1 MHRQFISHYLFNQVK
16 QKVYTTLTGK
26 NGNKDINE
34 RLLELNSSISIIEG
48 IGVLRQKILNEY
60 GISTINDLLYNFPRR
75 HLDRTTITPIKEIHK
90 GDKVTLIATIET
102 YGEKPIRR
110 GKIFQ
115 VIVSDGTGL
124 LTLSWFNGIRYIK
137 NNFQIG
143 NKLAIH
149 GKIDWYNGF
158 TISHPEFEILEKDE
172 DPILT
177 GKVIP
182 LYHLTNELKSAG
194 LDQRFFRKTV
204 KVVIRSGIKIPEIFP
219 KSILK
224 DKQLISLD
232 KALHQIHFSDRI
244 SDLDSAIKRL
254 KFDEHFFLQLLVAL
268 RKKNIKRLGTKSL
281 SDIGPIFKKISD
293 NLDFELT
300 EAQKNVIQQVHSD
313 LKISNPMNRLIQGDV
328 GCGKTIVA
336 ILVTALAV
344 GNDVQVAIMAP
355 TEILARQHYESY
367 KKEFDNL
374 HVPCALLIGKQKDS
388 ERKSLLNGLKS
399 GNISIVIGTH
409 ALIQKNI
416 KFLKLGLV
424 IIDEQHR
431 FGVNQRNELLKKGE
445 NPHFLSM
452 TATPIPR
459 TLAITYHGDM
469 DLSIIDELPSNRLP
483 VKTKI
488 VDPPRLYKVY
498 SFMRGEIKSG
508 RQCIIVYPLIE
519 ESEKSDLKAAV
530 EAYDK
535 LAEKEF
541 PKLKIGLLHGKMNSD
556 EKDDIINKFS
566 QNKINI
572 LVSTTVVEVGI
583 DIPNASVM
591 LIEHAER
598 FGLTQLHQLRG
609 RVGRGSE
616 KSYCVLVKREITD
629 TSQNRLTIM
638 EKTNNGF
645 DIADEDLKL
654 RGPGDMLGPKQS
666 GFYRYKIANLVFDK
680 AIIKEARKVA
690 FDIINRDPNLKSKPY
705 KLLKDNFVKNYSH
718 HLDDLKLI

>member
-1 MHRQFISHYLFNQVK
+1 M
-16 QKVYTTLTGK
+16 YTTLTGK

-34 RLLELNSSISIIEG
+34 KLLELNSSISIIEG

-388 ERKSLLNGLKS
+388 ERKSILNGLKS

-690 FDIINRDPNLKSKPY
+690 FDIINRDPNLKSTPY